1 MEKLSGIQKELENR
15 CWKTSEKNSP
25 SIVLILCI
33 LKAGETYPAFISEHN
48 SKPVKNR

>member
-25 SIVLILCI
+25 AIVLTRENKGGYSLAVEKLSALLHGINL
-33 LKAGETYPAFISEHN
+33 
-48 SKPVKNR
+48 